1 MLSKTA
7 EYAIR
12 AVLYMARRGDTTP
25 VSADEIADALDAPR
39 NYLSKTLN
47 ALAKARILSSLR
59 GPRGGFSL
67 AVPAGDLTIARIVD
81 AFDTSRASGMC
92 LLGGAPCDLSRPC
105 TAHDRWVEIHR
116 SSRAPMETTT
126 IGQMVGGGR
135 GRKSASRH
143 R

>member
-25 VSADEIADALDAPR
+25 ASADEIAEALDAPR

-47 ALAKARILSSLR
+47 SLAKERILNSVR

-67 AVPAGDLTIARIVD
+67 AVPVGDLTIARIVD

-92 LLGGAPCDLSRPC
+92 LLGGTPCDPSRPC

-126 IGQMVGGGR
+126 IGQMIGGR
-135 GRKSASRH
+135 ARRSASGH